1 MATEGATQAAPF
13 AMEQAQQLM
22 IEMAAKITQLEQQL
36 QGVQLGATAASTS
49 AQRLKLPKPP
59 ETNGT
64 SPSAINWCYKM
75 ETYLQAQNT
84 DLNLPGTVTFAAS
97 FLKDAALNW
106 WLR

>member
-1 MATEGATQAAPF
+1 
-13 AMEQAQQLM
+13 
-22 IEMAAKITQLEQQL
+22 
-36 QGVQLGATAASTS
+36 VQLGAAAASTS

-64 SPSAINWCYKM
+64 SPCAINWCYKM